1 MMVSM
6 TDPASRAADPT
17 TSHEELYELAGDHP
31 ELRPLIAENPNTYPE
46 LVDWLASLG
55 DPQIDAALRRRGDA
69 TQTMPA
75 SGGAAATQAMPPLHA
90 DTGTFQEHVR
100 AQDGAPEDESAY
112 YPAAPM
118 YPAAAAYPA
127 AAQQQPA
134 AHWAGYAA
142 PEHAGQERAERRRG
156 GAGCCLFIVMGI
168 VLVAAVAAALFL
180 LPLQLFGDDDEPQ
193 QDNAAEQAP
202 EEAQEG
208 EQAPEEDS
216 ADQDEAGDEEA
227 AEDEARP
234 APEDATEMSA
244 FSAPSENIHCEV
256 GGDSVS
262 CTIEEYNF
270 DAPEDCDGPVTVTV
284 GEDGEAQTSCGGTVS
299 SQPSQLDY
307 GQSAASGDFAC
318 TSSQAGFECWNTQT
332 GNGFFMARESIDL
345 Q

>member
-17 TSHEELYELAGDHP
+17 TSHDELYELAGNHP

-69 TQTMPA
+69 TQAMPA
-75 SGGAAATQAMPPLHA
+75 SGGAAATQSMPPLHA
-90 DTGTFQEHVR
+90 DTGTFEEHVPTQDD
-100 AQDGAPEDESAY
+100 AQQDESAY

-118 YPAAAAYPA
+118 YPAASGYP

-168 VLVAAVAAALFL
+168 LLVGAVAAALFL
-180 LPLQLFGDDDEPQ
+180 LPLQIFGDDDEPQ
-193 QDNAAEQAP
+193 QDDAAEQAP

-262 CTIEEYNF
+262 CTIQEYDF
-270 DAPEDCDGPVTVTV
+270 DAPEDCDGPITVTV

-299 SQPSQLDY
+299 SQPNQLDY

-318 TSSQAGFECWNTQT
+318 TSSQVGFECWNTQT
-332 GNGFFMARESIDL
+332 GNGFFMARETIEL